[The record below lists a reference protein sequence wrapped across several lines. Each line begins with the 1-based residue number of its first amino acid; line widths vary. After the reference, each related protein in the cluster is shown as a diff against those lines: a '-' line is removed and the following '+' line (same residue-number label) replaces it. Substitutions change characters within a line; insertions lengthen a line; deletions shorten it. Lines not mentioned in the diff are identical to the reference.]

1 MLDIASLGNGLVG
14 PGREVNGP
22 RGGRL
27 DLNTAANHAQ
37 ETYQGRPGGHLTRS
51 VDRVEVSEHADLMAR
66 LEQVPEVRMDRIEA
80 VRKALSE
87 TDYIDQHLD
96 QAIDQ
101 LLSDL

>member
-1 MLDIASLGNGLVG
+1 MLDIASLGSGLVG

-27 DLNTAANHAQ
+27 DTESPSRPEESFQ
-37 ETYQGRPGGHLTRS
+37 DRPGGHSTRA
-51 VDRVEVSEHADLMAR
+51 VDRVEVSEHADLMTR
-66 LEQVPEVRMDRIEA
+66 LDRVPEVRWDRIQSVREA
-80 VRKALSE
+80 IGE
-87 TDYIDQHLD
+87 GDYIDRHLD